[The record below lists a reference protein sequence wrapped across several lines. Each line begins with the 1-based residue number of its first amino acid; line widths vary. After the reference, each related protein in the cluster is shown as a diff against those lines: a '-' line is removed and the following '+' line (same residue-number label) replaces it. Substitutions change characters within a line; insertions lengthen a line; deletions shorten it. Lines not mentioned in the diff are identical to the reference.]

1 MRSLRAFAISFVLSS
16 ILFGIIAYNV
26 VSQAFN
32 ITFEVPTLSDST
44 AQIDVDDQIVDP
56 TRPTK
61 PTKPVTTSKDDS
73 SKKEPTKDTTSKDK
87 DKNDSKDK
95 NQTKQTEDKTPA
107 TNAPDLDKIKLPQG
121 KESEVTFLFV
131 STDYMPSAFNYKSSG
146 YDENGLYVKKRK
158 ISVENLLLVKIDRS
172 SQSFM
177 FSSIPGNT
185 LMNQASNKTISDLYN
200 DKGAAYMVDCVY
212 ALTGLQV
219 EFFSVIGVDEMT
231 NVFKK
236 LGKVTFDVPCNMQQK
251 DEANKIDVDLK
262 AGVQNLSADM
272 VVDLLRFNNYDEDF
286 IYTRESV
293 HVDFAQA
300 MFEKFTSASYYKK
313 ATKLYKDVFSCFE
326 SNFSEKEF
334 NNHIDLIFSYREYQ
348 SLVVTYPGY
357 ESEENGKLVF
367 VPSTGEAISAYE
379 DFK

>member
-87 DKNDSKDK
+87 DKNNSKDK

-172 SQSFM
+172 SQSCM
-177 FSSIPGNT
+177 F
-185 LMNQASNKTISDLYN
+185 
-200 DKGAAYMVDCVY
+200 
-212 ALTGLQV
+212 
-219 EFFSVIGVDEMT
+219 
-231 NVFKK
+231 
-236 LGKVTFDVPCNMQQK
+236 
-251 DEANKIDVDLK
+251 
-262 AGVQNLSADM
+262 
-272 VVDLLRFNNYDEDF
+272 
-286 IYTRESV
+286 
-293 HVDFAQA
+293 
-300 MFEKFTSASYYKK
+300 
-313 ATKLYKDVFSCFE
+313 
-326 SNFSEKEF
+326 
-334 NNHIDLIFSYREYQ
+334 
-348 SLVVTYPGY
+348 
-357 ESEENGKLVF
+357 
-367 VPSTGEAISAYE
+367 
-379 DFK
+379 